1 MTVAFDATFL
11 MLMLDPSAKAPT
23 DPQTGNVVADAEAR
37 IEYLI
42 QTMEKNRRKIIIP
55 TPALSEVL
63 VGADAAGP
71 DYLSIISQ
79 HACFETVGF
88 DVRAA
93 VEVAAV
99 TRQAIDDGD
108 KKSGLTE
115 PWQKVKYDRQIVG
128 IAKVNGASSIYT
140 DDQGIATFANHAGM
154 EVIGIADLLLPPEDP
169 QQSLNLDFD

>member
-1 MTVAFDATFL
+1 MAVAFDATFL
-11 MLMLDPSAKAPT
+11 MLMLDPRAKGPV
-23 DPQTGNVVADAEAR
+23 DPQTGSAIADAEAR
-37 IEYLI
+37 IEFLI
-42 QTMEKNRRKIIIP
+42 QTMEKSRRKIVIP

-79 HACFETVGF
+79 HSCFEVAGF

-99 TRQAIDDGD
+99 TRQSIDDGD
-108 KKSGLTE
+108 KKSGSTA

-128 IAKVNGASSIYT
+128 IAKVNGASIIYT
-140 DDQGIATFANHAGM
+140 DDQGIAKFANHAGM
-154 EVIGIADLLLPPEDP
+154 EVVGIADLPLPSEDP
-169 QQSLNLDFD
+169 QQSLDLD